1 MGMTSTKIGLAVAA
15 VFLSAVAIGNA
26 MAASGGGASTT
37 SVTTSSGVS
46 PAEQM
51 TQAAGHVA
59 RIEQASR
66 RVRKMS
72 DEAVRRGQ
80 QDMMKAMCLSDKV
93 NQLQALASSAAARQ
107 KQHQSAVQVGDQD
120 LANHHFAA
128 LGTLRRRA
136 EQLDTEANQCVGEG
150 QIFQGDTKLTTTID
164 PNIADPEGGNT
175 GGGGTL
181 GPVTGSTPTLP
192 PIVGSAKK

>member
-1 MGMTSTKIGLAVAA
+1 MTSTKIGLAVAV

-26 MAASGGGASTT
+26 TAASGGTAS
-37 SVTTSSGVS
+37 SVTTSSAVT
-46 PAEQM
+46 PAEQR
-51 TQAAGHVA
+51 TQAAAHVA

-93 NQLQALASSAAARQ
+93 NQLQALSSSAAARQ
-107 KQHQSAVQVGDQD
+107 KQHESAVSVGDGD

-136 EQLDTEANQCVGEG
+136 EQLDTEANQCVGEVG
-150 QIFQGDTKLTTTID
+150 IFTGDTKLTSTVD
-164 PNIADPEGGNT
+164 PNIVDPDPGNT
-175 GGGGTL
+175 GGGGTT
-181 GPVTGSTPTLP
+181 GPGGTTTPTIP
-192 PIVGSAKK
+192 PPEGSPKK

>member
-1 MGMTSTKIGLAVAA
+1 MTSTKIGLAVGA

-26 MAASGGGASTT
+26 MAATGGGATT
-37 SVTTSSGVS
+37 SSVTTTTATS
-46 PAEQM
+46 PAEQRA
-51 TQAAGHVA
+51 QAVGHVA

-72 DEAVRRGQ
+72 DEAVRHGQ
-80 QDMMKAMCLSDKV
+80 QDMMKAQCLSDKV
-93 NQLQALASSAAARQ
+93 NQLQALATSAGARQ
-107 KQHQSAVQVGDQD
+107 KQHESAISGGDQD

-150 QIFQGDTKLTTTID
+150 SVFKGDTNLTTTID
-164 PNIADPEGGNT
+164 PNIVDIGDGSS
-175 GGGGTL
+175 GGGTL
-181 GPVTGSTPTLP
+181 GPVTGSTPSLP
-192 PIVGSAKK
+192 PFTGSIVK